1 MVCNFSLRE
10 ITDASYERQESE
22 YYIITESPI
31 IFGTLVHLFVMW
43 VGGGEPGPE
52 LQAKHRVA
60 AIIGAMDMH

>member
-31 IFGTLVHLFVMW
+31 IFGTLVHFFMMW
-43 VGGGEPGPE
+43 RGGG
-52 LQAKHRVA
+52 ARVT
-60 AIIGAMDMH
+60 GQT